1 MECAAC
7 CVWKCRLWLHLLFLP
22 LPFRQK
28 QSVQPIVCILPN
40 NRKPISANIFP
51 SPNATAGFGCFKRQ
65 RKRERE
71 KESKKTWSTMAWAQ
85 HCSPRA
91 QPASVAR
98 MYFPHWDYCECAAMQ
113 CASEWASGSTAH
125 VVTRLK
131 WGVFQENCFLE
142 VVPIITNM
150 SLLEDQIDANIRL
163 ECIRDCLSEVS
174 HLMKQKGADSKWHHQ
189 IHQFSTII

>member
-65 RKRERE
+65 RKRER
-71 KESKKTWSTMAWAQ
+71 KRVKKLDRQWLERNIVLPGRSQHPLRGCIFHTEIIANVLLCNVLQSERLAAQPTWSRGW
-85 HCSPRA
+85 SG
-91 QPASVAR
+91 ASFRKTVSWKLCPLLQTCL
-98 MYFPHWDYCECAAMQ
+98 YWK
-113 CASEWASGSTAH
+113 
-125 VVTRLK
+125 TRSML
-131 WGVFQENCFLE
+131 
-142 VVPIITNM
+142 I
-150 SLLEDQIDANIRL
+150 
-163 ECIRDCLSEVS
+163 
-174 HLMKQKGADSKWHHQ
+174 
-189 IHQFSTII
+189 